1 MLILAFEANL
11 VYMAVGTFFPIL
23 AKFLGTNSVHPFYYV
38 LFSAN
43 AQNILNNF
51 NLIRQVDLESDS

>member
-23 AKFLGTNSVHPFYYV
+23 AKFLGTNSVHPFYV